1 MTPGASSTAGPAVVR
16 LSRVDSTQRVALDL
30 AAAGAADRTV
40 VVAEVQT
47 AGRGRRGR
55 VWEAAPGTSLLAS
68 ILIRP
73 TPSETLRLPTLS
85 LTTAVAVADALER
98 VGDVTTRL
106 KWPNDVLV
114 GARKVSG
121 ILLESRSGA
130 SPVVVVGIGINL
142 LQMHFGG
149 LARPAT
155 SVLLETGR
163 RVARDAMLAAVLEAF
178 DGWRGRVE
186 REGFAPVRAR
196 WLTGADTLGRLVQ
209 VGETTGVAA
218 DIDDDGALVLET
230 AEGRR
235 HVVAGEVRDVHAARA
250 REEGAHAAD
259 H

>member
-1 MTPGASSTAGPAVVR
+1 VSLR
-16 LSRVDSTQRVALDL
+16 RVDSTQRVALDL

-73 TPSETLRLPTLS
+73 TPSETRRLPTFS

-98 VGDVTTRL
+98 IGDVTARL

-114 GARKVSG
+114 GGRKVSG
-121 ILLESRSGA
+121 ILLESRSAA

-142 LQMHFGG
+142 LQTHFEG

-163 RVARDAMLAAVLEAF
+163 AVARDAMLAAVLEDF
-178 DGWRGRVE
+178 DAWRSRVQ

-235 HVVAGEVRDVHAARA
+235 HIVAGEVRDVHGAHA